1 MKKMRK
7 RMLPVSLAAVLAV
20 TSLGGCAGKGD
31 GAGEN
36 SSTSGGQAM
45 GRYLE
50 EEVALPEGMEAAL
63 DITQLRDGKIRVL
76 GCDMEMA
83 YKVWDSADG
92 GTTWEEKGE
101 LTDDTEGEEVYLL
114 HAALSPAGEAFATG
128 YKGEE
133 QKYFYM
139 TGQAQFQEVNLE
151 MGELDGSFGTTGGV
165 VTEGLDA
172 VDVDPETETETG
184 NGGEDAETEA
194 GDESENAESEAASE
208 GEEAFFTDYN
218 VEMVNGLADV
228 AYAPDGTLFG
238 NDYNSKLYK
247 IHPSTGELEEF
258 LSDVSSFE
266 IAGDMLIAG
275 IGGNM
280 ALYDTAA
287 GEPVPQDQVL
297 LDAIKQAGGI
307 EIYSSSGKQVLFAD
321 GLEDNCFYYCSRE
334 GVFRHISGGSVNE
347 QIVDGNLNSLG
358 SPDIGLAAMIVLENG
373 EFLVLANQGMGNGS
387 SKLLKYSWSEDTPSK
402 PSKELKLYS
411 LRDNTDI
418 RQAISLFQ
426 KENADYYIN
435 FQTGIDGEDGA
446 TVSDAL
452 KTLNADIMA
461 GKGPDILVL
470 DGLPI
475 ASYMEKGLLADLSD
489 VLDELKT
496 GDGCFENVAET
507 YRNESGLYGIPSRF
521 SIPAIAG
528 NEELVKAA
536 DDIRVFA
543 DKAEKLR
550 KEDKDVEAIVNTAS
564 PELTAEKFYQSYS
577 PALLNEDGT
586 LNQENVKE
594 FYTQLK
600 RISSTGKYSQEVE
613 ERVVY
618 TISSTGAG
626 IWGGV
631 DTDSMDVLGGGL
643 KAAAGTLSSVSAF
656 NEMLAVN
663 NKLNQEYA
671 LWNLAGKKVYCPQT
685 VFGVSSKSTMPEDAK
700 KFVSYV
706 LKKDPQ
712 KLDQGGGFPINRKA
726 FDAATIEVEDM
737 PEMSICHSNQQ
748 TGEMVELKISWP
760 KKEEFDA
767 LREKIESLDTPTL
780 VDEVIKEAV
789 IEQAVKYM
797 KDECSVED
805 AVAALVQKV
814 NLYLAE

>member
-1 MKKMRK
+1 MKKIRRK
-7 RMLPVSLAAVLAV
+7 ALPFSLAAVLAV
-20 TSLGGCAGKGD
+20 TALGGCSGKGSSP
-31 GAGEN
+31 GE
-36 SSTSGGQAM
+36 SSGTSGGQAM

-50 EEVALPEGMEAAL
+50 EEVPLPEGMEAAL
-63 DITQLRDGKIRVL
+63 DITQLQDGKMRVL
-76 GCDMEMA
+76 GCNMEMA
-83 YKVWDSADG
+83 YKVWDSSDG
-92 GTTWEEKGE
+92 GATWEEKGE
-101 LTDDTEGEEVYLL
+101 FTGNGDGEDIYLMD
-114 HAALSPAGEAFATG
+114 ASLSPSGEAFIVG
-128 YKGEE
+128 YKGEK
-133 QKYFYM
+133 QSCFYM
-139 TGQAQFQEVNLE
+139 TDQVQFQEVNLE
-151 MGELDGSFGTTGGV
+151 LGELDRDFQTAGSV
-165 VTEGLDA
+165 VAENIGA
-172 VDVDPETETETG
+172 VDVEL
-184 NGGEDAETEA
+184 ETEA
-194 GDESENAESEAASE
+194 GSEGADAGSKAGAESEGADTEPEE
-208 GEEAFFTDYN
+208 GEETFLAGSD
-218 VEMVNGLADV
+218 MDMANGLSGI

-258 LSDVSSFE
+258 LSDVSGFG
-266 IAGDMLIAG
+266 IAGDMVVASV
-275 IGGNM
+275 GGNT
-280 ALYDTAA
+280 ALYDMAT
-287 GEPVPQDQVL
+287 GEPAPQDQAL
-297 LDAIKQAGGI
+297 LDAVKQAGGV
-307 EIYSSSGKQVLFAD
+307 EIYTTSGKQILFTD
-321 GLEDNCFYYCSRE
+321 GLEDNCFYYCTRE
-334 GVFRHISGGSVNE
+334 GIFRHISGGSVNE

-358 SPDIGLAAMIVLENG
+358 SPDIGLAAMATLEDG
-373 EFLVLANQGMGNGS
+373 KFLVLANQTGGIGS

-435 FQTGIDGEDGA
+435 FQTGISGEDGT

-489 VLDELKT
+489 VLDELKA
-496 GDGCFENVAET
+496 GDGCFENIAET
-507 YRNESGLYGIPSRF
+507 YRSESGLYGIPSRF

-528 NEELVKAA
+528 NEELVKTAA
-536 DDIRVFA
+536 DIGAFA
-543 DKAEKLR
+543 DKVEELR

-577 PALLNEDGT
+577 PALLNGDGT

-600 RISSTGKYSQEVE
+600 RISGTGKYPKEVE
-613 ERVVY
+613 ESMVY
-618 TISSTGAG
+618 TINTTGTS
-626 IWGGV
+626 IWAGV
-631 DTDSMDVLGGGL
+631 DMDSMNVLGGSL
-643 KAAAGTLSSVSAF
+643 KAASGALSSVSGF
-656 NEMLAVN
+656 NQMLAVN
-663 NKLNQEYA
+663 NKLNQGYA
-671 LWNLAGKKVYCPQT
+671 LWNLAGQKVYCPQT
-685 VFGVSSKSTMPEDAK
+685 IFGVSSKSAMAEDAK

-706 LKKDPQ
+706 FRTEAQ

-726 FDAATIEVEDM
+726 FDAATIDMKDM
-737 PEMSICHSNQQ
+737 PEMSICHSNQE
-748 TGEMVELKISWP
+748 TGEMVELTVSWP
-760 KKEEFDA
+760 KKADFDA

-780 VDEVIKEAV
+780 MDDVIKEAV

-797 KDECSVED
+797 KDECGVED